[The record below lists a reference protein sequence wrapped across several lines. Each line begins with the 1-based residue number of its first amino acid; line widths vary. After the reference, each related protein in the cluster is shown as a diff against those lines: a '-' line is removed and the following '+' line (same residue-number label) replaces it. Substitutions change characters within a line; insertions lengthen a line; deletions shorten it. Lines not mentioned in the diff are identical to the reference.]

1 MGTIFGALPGWWLG
15 ADDGRAGS
23 PCVSPQEWDRLL
35 RATGFSGC
43 DTVTPVHDG
52 YVMPLS
58 VFVSQ
63 AVDIRVDF
71 LRKPLSSSLSLFGDA
86 ATSDRQELILLG
98 GSSSSTSRLIKQLMS
113 ILSLQWKDKIIVAH
127 SMDDIRPM
135 AIASTTTVLSLLD
148 LDHCVLANTSRSNW
162 ESLKLLLQA
171 AGTVMWVSSGR
182 RAQNPHANMMVG
194 LLRATR
200 LEHPALAV
208 QCFDSEA
215 ERGFEAENLAEAF
228 LRFKATVEWQ
238 RQAQNNTLL
247 TTVEPEIVLEQDG
260 TMVLPRVVESS
271 DMNARYNS
279 SRRQII
285 SDVRGLPIA
294 GNLEIVGSEL
304 QHTPDPGDDG
314 RSTVHVTHSLRS
326 IIRVSASSCA
336 QLVLGRNSE
345 TDAQVVALAAHSHLK
360 VVPYTQI
367 LLPEPV
373 QSGRE
378 SAFVALIAHH
388 VVADLFLEGLAL
400 GSKAIIYDSGV
411 DFATV
416 VAEEAKRRGVDIIF
430 ITASKTTI
438 VDSNWITIHPRVPD
452 RTLRRLLPTN
462 LTAMLDFSREGEKET
477 VGSRLRVQLPKNC
490 RYETIGSFLFR
501 DAAWTQQNALG
512 PDAHTRLSDC
522 VARSLMQLTDFKF
535 RDSALTPDISDSHL
549 GSQIAHAV
557 LDWTKITSHAP
568 VRACSAESQVRF
580 SDHRTY
586 WLAGLSGGLGLL
598 LCEWMVRRGAKYVVI
613 SSRAPSVDEAWL
625 EKMEAAGAVVKIYAW
640 FVPCLSNLN
649 ISPSWLELTLE

>member
-23 PCVSPQEWDRLL
+23 PCVNLQEWDRLL

-43 DTVTPVHDG
+43 DTVTPVRDG
-52 YVMPLS
+52 HVMPMS

-71 LRKPLSSSLSLFGDA
+71 LRKPLSSTLSLFKDA
-86 ATSDRQELILLG
+86 ATSDMQNLVLLG
-98 GSSSSTSRLIKQLMS
+98 GSSSSTSRLITQLKP
-113 ILSLQWKDKIIVAH
+113 ILSRQWKDKIIVAH
-127 SMDDIRPM
+127 SMDGIRSM

-148 LDHCVLANTSRSNW
+148 LDHCVLANTTRSNW
-162 ESLKLLLQA
+162 ESLKFLLQA
-171 AGTVMWVSSGR
+171 AGTIMWVSSGR

-194 LLRATR
+194 LLRAAR
-200 LEHPALAV
+200 LEHPALAI

-215 ERGFEAENLAEAF
+215 EGGLEAENLAEAL

-238 RQAQNNTLL
+238 RQAQNDTLL
-247 TTVEPEIVLEQDG
+247 ATVEPEIVLEQDG

-279 SRRQII
+279 SRRQIT
-285 SDVRGLPIA
+285 SDVRGHPTA

-304 QHTPDPGDDG
+304 QHIPDPEDDG

-326 IIRVSASSCA
+326 VIRVSASSCA

-373 QSGRE
+373 QSGKE

-411 DFATV
+411 DIASV
-416 VAEEAKRRGVDIIF
+416 VAEEAKRRGVEIIF
-430 ITASKTTI
+430 ITAAKTTT
-438 VDSNWITIHPRVPD
+438 VDSNWITIHPRAPD

-462 LTAMLDFSREGEKET
+462 LAAFLDFSREGEKET
-477 VGSRLRVQLPKNC
+477 VGSRLRRQLSKDC

-501 DAAWTQQNALG
+501 DATWTQQNTLG

-522 VARSLMQLTDFKF
+522 VARSLMQLTNFRF
-535 RDSALTPDISDSHL
+535 RDSMLTSDISDSHT
-549 GSQIAHAV
+549 GSQIAHTV
-557 LDWTKITSHAP
+557 LDWAHLTSHAP
-568 VRACSAESQVRF
+568 VRACPAESQVRF
-580 SDHRTY
+580 SDHKTY

-598 LCEWMVRRGAKYVVI
+598 LCEWMIRRGAKYVVI
-613 SSRAPSVDEAWL
+613 TSRAPRVEEAWL
-625 EKMEAAGAVVKIYAW
+625 EKMQAAGAVVKIHSW
-640 FVPCLSNLN
+640 FVSCLSDLN
-649 ISPSWLELTLE
+649 FSRF